1 MNSRDTEH
9 NDYDHGGNRS
19 PQTAHK
25 TKYWY
30 DDFRIFVFIRIVA
43 AVTPVLTM
51 EHAWWGTLTKDTAV
65 SVHLVLLEKTARK
78 VNFKIFI

>member
-1 MNSRDTEH
+1 MMMIMVELDPPKRRTKLKIDTTDSSLVQL
-9 NDYDHGGNRS
+9 NFS
-19 PQTAHK
+19 
-25 TKYWY
+25 
-30 DDFRIFVFIRIVA
+30 IFLFIRIVA